1 MSSSRSRSAFRI
13 RDQDEY
19 EKVKYKRYL
28 KEQAEKMVFRH
39 RMHLRLKKLDEIKFK
54 LFSKFTYEEK
64 NNFMEY
70 QIEDSL
76 RFYGSSLPQEE
87 QDRLKYFMSVKK
99 QMVKNQIASKK
110 MKEQRDAE
118 IEKQNQ
124 INKRKQQLA
133 KRDSRSSARKE
144 KKKWASVCPRTINN

>member
-1 MSSSRSRSAFRI
+1 
-13 RDQDEY
+13 
-19 EKVKYKRYL
+19 
-28 KEQAEKMVFRH
+28 MVFRH

-124 INKRKQQLA
+124 INKRKQQ
-133 KRDSRSSARKE
+133 
-144 KKKWASVCPRTINN
+144 

>member
-1 MSSSRSRSAFRI
+1 MKQQYMNKTSRSRSNFRV

-28 KEQAEKMVFRH
+28 KDQAEKMVFRH

-99 QMVKNQIASKK
+99 QMVKNQIAS
-110 MKEQRDAE
+110 
-118 IEKQNQ
+118 
-124 INKRKQQLA
+124 
-133 KRDSRSSARKE
+133 
-144 KKKWASVCPRTINN
+144 